1 VREDADRLR
10 LAIDAPG
17 ACAEASLRRRLPERP
32 RTSVFDSIEE
42 AAAFLKYKPRGFSVA
57 KDGRVNV
64 VRIVRDE
71 AAWRAR
77 PVEVVSQRWA
87 FFDGRK
93 VAPELC
99 TEVDPIAYR
108 WNRGELKEARAC

>member
-1 VREDADRLR
+1 EEGLYFVRSDCDSGLMAWMGNVMTDFNFHKAAIDVREDADRLR
-10 LAIDAPG
+10 LTIDAPG

-32 RTSVFDSIEE
+32 RTALFGSIEE

-71 AAWRAR
+71 A
-77 PVEVVSQRWA
+77 
-87 FFDGRK
+87 
-93 VAPELC
+93 
-99 TEVDPIAYR
+99 
-108 WNRGELKEARAC
+108 